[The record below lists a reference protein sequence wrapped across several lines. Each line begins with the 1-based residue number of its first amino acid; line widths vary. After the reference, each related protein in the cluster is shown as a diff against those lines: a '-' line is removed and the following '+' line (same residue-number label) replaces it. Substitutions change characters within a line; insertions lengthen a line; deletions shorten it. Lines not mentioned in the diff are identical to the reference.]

1 MPKPQYI
8 KIDGNFRKFL
18 IKHTVL
24 ASAITFLLGFQIRS
38 LISELIDT
46 VINPLFS
53 VDLNNDGEPDLKQIR
68 KFTANIFGIKYP
80 VGKLFLELIKT
91 AVTIFVIYLSVVF
104 ITRYTD
110 LM

>member
-1 MPKPQYI
+1 MQK
-8 KIDGNFRKFL
+8 KIPFGLRILNKNHLQFCYVY
-18 IKHTVL
+18 H
-24 ASAITFLLGFQIRS
+24 
-38 LISELIDT
+38 
-46 VINPLFS
+46 LFS